1 MHDLVVLFLHLIVTI
16 DRLAGP
22 GGARLSGGCGR
33 SVGYLRTD
41 YSSLVAQ
48 RSLIFPSVVCD
59 QYYNSAGF
67 ETIETNSNLRG
78 YELITKGI
86 HWGRTLLAAFF
97 AELAIFAVFI
107 PVLLRYGEQPARY
120 TVPPLAL
127 VMSFLFSLW
136 VGKRIE
142 SRFVLHGV
150 LVGIF
155 ATLMYV
161 ALTFAQPE
169 PFIYIVAHALKIL
182 GGAAGGHVA
191 GKRWQIIQ
199 AKTA

>member
-1 MHDLVVLFLHLIVTI
+1 M
-16 DRLAGP
+16 
-22 GGARLSGGCGR
+22 
-33 SVGYLRTD
+33 
-41 YSSLVAQ
+41 
-48 RSLIFPSVVCD
+48 
-59 QYYNSAGF
+59 
-67 ETIETNSNLRG
+67 
-78 YELITKGI
+78 ITKGI
-86 HWGRTLLAAFF
+86 HWGRVLLAAFF

-127 VMSFLFSLW
+127 VMTFWLSLW
-136 VGKRIE
+136 AGKRIE